1 MGVIVAA
8 AADWGSSIFINTN
21 IVFLVL
27 FASVISVIEVMC
39 GCWFVGGGDLTGALH
54 DL

>member
-1 MGVIVAA
+1 MSVIVVVV
-8 AADWGSSIFINTN
+8 ADWCSSIFINTN

-39 GCWFVGGGDLTGALH
+39 GCWFIGGGDLTGALH